1 MKLAPAASVLLA
13 LGAGSSIREELPL
26 SHAMT
31 TSVEASTP
39 AIPLVVVAAPLP
51 TAAPR
56 NGTDTSA
63 HRVTQVTA
71 DVHSA
76 LRRGRLVASA
86 NPIAGDVIYLNCTP
100 RDANGNPTHAHG
112 PLQAWLVSGDAA
124 YDVQDA
130 ATLNADLFARGP
142 GTVDVACRVDGITSA
157 PTRLHIGG

>member
-31 TSVEASTP
+31 TSVEASAP

-56 NGTDTSA
+56 NAGSE

-71 DVHSA
+71 EVRSA
-76 LRRGRLVASA
+76 LRRKRLVASV
-86 NPIAGDVIYLNCTP
+86 NPMVGDVIYLSCTP
-100 RDANGNPTHAHG
+100 RDAHGNPTNEHG

-124 YDVQDA
+124 YDVEEA

-142 GTVDVACRVDGITSA
+142 GTVDVACRVDGITSP